1 MHERQFRDQAFAV
14 DVKLPRD
21 SSHRG
26 RNGVQ
31 ASVLERFSGEW
42 TRLLTLYIL
51 FSIYKVM
58 EFEWDDQKNRA
69 NIAKHGIDF
78 EQAKAVFDDPYLVTR
93 IDDRFEY
100 GEVREVSIGQMP
112 LVTQGQALIVVVV
125 HTERDGITRLI
136 SARKATKQERRL
148 YEEGKIFS

>member
-1 MHERQFRDQAFAV
+1 MKGEG
-14 DVKLPRD
+14 
-21 SSHRG
+21 SSRA
-26 RNGVQ
+26 R
-31 ASVLERFSGEW
+31 SS
-42 TRLLTLYIL
+42 LLTLYIL
-51 FSIYKVM
+51 YGIYNVM
-58 EFEWDDQKNRA
+58 EFEWDENKNRA

-78 EQAKAVFDDPYLVTR
+78 QQAKAVFDDPSLLTR

-112 LVTQGQALIVVVV
+112 LVTQRQSLIVVVV

>member
-1 MHERQFRDQAFAV
+1 M
-14 DVKLPRD
+14 
-21 SSHRG
+21 
-26 RNGVQ
+26 
-31 ASVLERFSGEW
+31 
-42 TRLLTLYIL
+42 TLYIL
-51 FSIYKVM
+51 EGIYKVM